1 MKANDYLD
9 DKKSTASSFLDSDQP
24 TGFKTKSLAELLSTY
39 GQPDTLNEGAKVVN
53 GLPGVLE
60 VGARR
65 GYAGIGKVE
74 QGALSILGDLLNS
87 EALRNASDVVGNRAR
102 QIENSAV
109 LRGQKQTGF
118 APESIVNDIPEAG
131 ANAVSSVIQ
140 TAPSLLAG
148 AVAPGAALPVLFGQT
163 FSQEYA
169 QGKDAGLTPWKS
181 TFRAAPMAAFEVAG
195 EKLGGFDR
203 LAEGLRKATAGNG
216 VADLGSAML
225 SSALK
230 EIPSEE
236 FTTTGQFLTDKAP
249 VIGINQDATLADY
262 GQQVKDTAL
271 ATALQSGAMGAGGR
285 VLQRIAAP
293 GQSVMSGMDQT
304 QEVQPQPATQQI
316 NPDAIVSAII
326 QATSNVKP
334 SAAAFLD
341 SDTTEPANVSQPTQ
355 QPVAGVDPATTG
367 LQPDNGTG
375 SPATELTQ
383 PNANAGSDSAVPN
396 GALPAS
402 DIPDGIAPVQQP
414 ADLTQATTEQSS
426 AVEPP
431 AQQPKKTAS
440 KPRANTLLSA
450 IDGLGGIDNKY
461 KWDISGEQKFARGG
475 YNKVFRNASNKTLE
489 QHIENGDLDEFLPY
503 DMRSTVTDDP
513 TAGRDYLADRIR
525 NGERVLP
532 YDVELEAK
540 QSKAYEQFNPQDD
553 ISAIGEDIDLDEI
566 NRLLSE
572 AGYVE
577 RETAA
582 DNASPASTG
591 QIENT
596 QPQSTNSNVDGGQGT
611 QGSDARETAA
621 QNEVTGTPGSNER
634 QGTRQQIEII
644 VKRRAAAN
652 QIGKSKPFDNALKL
666 AKDFMNGEDVSPT
679 KFKNAATMFAS
690 DKPLS
695 EAFTALAE
703 LAKAPARENRQSAR
717 SAMDVFTEQINNA
730 KTVDELKSISRNI
743 QMETGV
749 VSDAMAQQLD
759 DMVMARIDALDN
771 GSDLLGD
778 DTAKKQ
784 AVADAERSKDT
795 KRNSGESDS
804 SDFVLTGSNS
814 EADKAAARGA
824 QDLFSQPKT
833 GSAPEASS
841 GKPKQSTDNVEKN
854 QFSDTK
860 RFAEWALDK
869 TEPKTEVVEID
880 GKRYTKTSRIYKGN
894 LGARATKLREE
905 IGAAQSVFLINNETE
920 TLEVRAGGRYRE
932 QYGDVTVISVKYEP
946 LEEQVSTT
954 EVAQAADYIMAD
966 NEEKSPQSTEAAAAE
981 EVTQTDELKDTSDV
995 GGELGFNKR
1004 NKFIRKQDILNA
1016 SNDTERV
1023 QLAVKSKLWPRPDY
1037 QQLVDDG
1044 VNPVIA
1050 HVVKQVYDSLSTK
1063 PAFKGEQMLY
1073 DYVDAVE
1080 SARDAV
1086 NEILAD
1092 KKLMDGMIVSIGVQ
1106 ASKRSSV
1113 MSGNRTAELAE
1124 FAKLG
1129 EVFNGNDP
1137 LNYILDKVF
1146 PKNSQGSRWGRQNTD
1161 GNNKANATGNKFYK
1175 AVQINLNTFIDAL
1188 KAVEDGFPAKKE
1200 QWQISY
1206 RIEPKDGKFEL
1217 IKKGRYAPTSTH
1229 DTEEQAIEAAK
1240 ELTKRNKDTDF
1251 EEPET
1256 LVQEGMRNG
1265 KPIRTGNVSS
1275 DELKNTIGLRAVN
1288 FGNWMSKSANA
1299 KERQMHVNAAFD
1311 AFHDLAD
1318 ILNLPI
1324 KAMALD
1330 GKLGLA
1336 IGAQGTGRYA
1346 AHFVPGFNEINLT
1359 RTKGAGSLAHE
1370 WGHALDHYFGVQAG
1384 MGSDNDPFASWLGK
1398 LPTTKTDGAEIRPE
1412 IAQAFKT
1419 IYETMKSKV
1428 EDAESARERHKKTY
1442 EGSKERLEK
1451 HINEFNYSFGT
1462 SYSTIKEAVNGDS
1475 EAENAL
1481 KEILNGNAGKSIKY
1495 GKGSYKIGRTKF
1507 DETLYENV
1515 ATVAKK
1521 LGWSYK
1527 DARDLQSLAGSFEY
1541 SKELYNKEPEQRQ
1554 IHTDFYRNASVLDSN
1569 KTKNYWATPHELF
1582 ARAFE
1587 MYVADKL
1594 AEKSNENRYLV
1605 SAWKLAESAGVDDPI
1620 LKAIIEQADK
1630 RYPRGDERKA
1640 INKAFETLIREIQT
1654 KEDDAGNVALF
1665 KRDPMLDAIAN
1676 IKRQQNQVVDQV
1688 QAYVDAISEGWK
1700 NAPKIQVVYDMNDER
1715 IPEAVR
1721 RENDRQL
1728 SQGATG
1734 QPQGFIVRGNVYI
1747 VASEMSG
1754 EKDVLRTLFHESLG
1768 HYGLRGLYNKPAL
1781 NAALDRVATMR
1792 AADVAKKA
1800 KQYGLDINNARDRL
1814 LAAEEVLAEMAETK
1828 PEIGVVKQVIAAIRA
1843 WLRDNIPYFR
1853 NLELSDAEIIR
1864 DYILPARRYVET
1876 GGKEQTASDVVA
1888 AFQRSTES
1896 EPKRSMM
1903 RDELGRFKSPTGII
1917 YDKTADIVQAL
1928 AQKVAFG
1935 QAPKELRTM
1944 TRLYKADIQK
1954 AMEAASNV
1962 VESMSPMSQLD
1973 RALVSDVVE
1982 KMVATGVTPPEHIVK
1997 IATGIQN
2004 AMDVQ
2009 TDELVNLGMLSQDS
2023 ADRWR
2028 GKYLPRFYMKEKTEG
2043 INAWVGRMLRNSLP
2057 VRGIGG
2063 NSLKGRGLFEEVNVN
2078 EVPKFEALGWE
2089 VRDPF
2094 WKKNR
2099 QGELEIVDENKAVT
2113 PEKVVVWRDWTPSE
2127 RAEMG
2132 ENRDALFRFVMGY
2145 TSMQNDIALGRLF
2158 DSIAKNQDWT
2168 RARASDGYVKVP
2180 DSEIPDTGGV
2190 KRYGNLAGLY
2200 VKKEILDHI
2209 SQYEESSE
2217 LWKYYRKALSFWK
2230 AGKTVLNPVA
2240 HVNNVV
2246 SNLTMAHFAGVSYW
2260 DSHKYIAAIKDLVK
2274 NAPMVQEAKD
2284 RGLMTGD
2291 ITRAELMADMPDDIK
2306 AMMEMQESQI
2316 KKSAK
2321 TVFNALTL
2329 WIPHLAS
2336 KPMGNAYRFEDD
2348 FFKYLI
2354 YRDARKNGLSPDDA
2368 VDYATK
2374 YIFTYDDLPKG
2385 ARTVRDLAIPF
2396 FAYTYKAVPA
2406 LTHTL
2411 LNYPWRFAAPAAA
2424 VWGVNAIAFG
2434 LAAGDDGDDWQ
2445 TMYEKGKELEQEE
2458 RKNLPPWMQGRSAL
2472 GSSKSIRLGTDDK
2485 TQLPVYMD
2493 VSRMIPGG
2501 DIFDVTNQ
2509 ADGVP
2514 VPAPIMPSNPVLTT
2528 IAAMFWN
2535 KDTFTGKEVTDL
2547 NDTGAEAAKKRAE
2560 WLLRQLSP
2568 AVAPTAY
2575 HFDRLAEATALM
2587 SGKTV
2592 ETPWKDYTGYGKDGL
2607 PVQGKYAIPQTFGIK
2622 ARPIDL
2628 ERSAEI
2634 SKGMDNKEIRSIM
2647 AEIRQAARLL
2657 DQKAISQREYDR
2669 RVSDAEA
2676 KIEAIESK

>member
-1 MKANDYLD
+1 MRADDFLD
-9 DKKSTASSFLDSDQP
+9 DKKPTASSFLDSDQP

-39 GQPDTLNEGAKVVN
+39 GDTNTLNQGAKVVS

-148 AVAPGAALPVLFGQT
+148 AVAPGAALPALFGQT

-181 TFRAAPMAAFEVAG
+181 TFRAVPMAAFEVAG

-203 LAEGLRKATAGNG
+203 LAEGLRKATVGNG

-304 QEVQPQPATQQI
+304 QEVQAQPATQQI
-316 NPDAIVSAII
+316 NPDAIVSAIS

-341 SDTTEPANVSQPTQ
+341 SDTTEAPNVSQPTQ
-355 QPVAGVDPATTG
+355 QPVTGVDPAAIG

-383 PNANAGSDSAVPN
+383 PNANAGGDSAAPN

-402 DIPDGIAPVQQP
+402 DISDGASPAQQP
-414 ADLTQATTEQSS
+414 ADLTQATNKESLPVAPVVNDSLTTQRGKK
-426 AVEPP
+426 
-431 AQQPKKTAS
+431 PK
-440 KPRANTLLSA
+440 ANTLLSA

-475 YNKVFRNASNKTLE
+475 YNKVFRNASTKTLE

-503 DMRSTVTDDP
+503 DMRSTVTDDQ

-596 QPQSTNSNVDGGQGT
+596 QPQSPNSNVDGGQGT
-611 QGSDARETAA
+611 QRSDAREAVTA
-621 QNEVTGTPGSNER
+621 NEVAGTLGSNER
-634 QGTRQQIEII
+634 EGTRQQVETI

-666 AKDFMNGEDVSPT
+666 AKEFMNGEDVSPT
-679 KFKNAATMFAS
+679 KFKNAAIMFAS

-703 LAKAPARENRQSAR
+703 MAKAPARENRQSAR

-730 KTVDELKSISRNI
+730 KTADELKSISRNI

-771 GSDLLGD
+771 GGDLLGD
-778 DTAKKQ
+778 NTAQKQ
-784 AVADAERSKDT
+784 AVADAESAKDA
-795 KRNSGESDS
+795 KRNAGDGNA
-804 SDFVLTGSNS
+804 SDFVLTGSDRP
-814 EADKAAARGA
+814 ADEAAARGA
-824 QDLFSQPKT
+824 QDLFGQPAENAQANQFVEANKKVDESKPNQEKIEDFGEKIGGARKDVWSGFKDKMEQSMGEDVASVPLSKSWPEPDYQGMINSGADPMMVAYLRSLRDAVPVKPKSKWKVSGWASKTKALRDIAFDITKSTSSLDKLRTELNDFAKYARGGEVSNISDMADLYFRLGHEKSLKGIRVTVGQYSIYNGVEYKPAKTIWSVEKDAAATSFSNWPKQFAT
-833 GSAPEASS
+833 GSTKEEAISNFIKAFSS
-841 GKPKQSTDNVEKN
+841 LDVTPPAARQVSFEIYTYKSKPGKFIIGKKVGKSHLDLKEFDNLKEAREYRANNQDALLEMLAKAKDIPSERNAENNPRVGADHRQGTDVTPQS
-854 QFSDTK
+854 
-860 RFAEWALDK
+860 FAETFGFRGVEFGNYVENDKRQQDLNEAYDALMDMAGVLSVP
-869 TEPKTEVVEID
+869 PK
-880 GKRYTKTSRIYKGN
+880 
-894 LGARATKLREE
+894 A
-905 IGAAQSVFLINNETE
+905 
-920 TLEVRAGGRYRE
+920 
-932 QYGDVTVISVKYEP
+932 IS
-946 LEEQVSTT
+946 L
-954 EVAQAADYIMAD
+954 
-966 NEEKSPQSTEAAAAE
+966 N
-981 EVTQTDELKDTSDV
+981 
-995 GGELGFNKR
+995 GELGIAFGARGSGGKR
-1004 NKFIRKQDILNA
+1004 
-1016 SNDTERV
+1016 
-1023 QLAVKSKLWPRPDY
+1023 
-1037 QQLVDDG
+1037 
-1044 VNPVIA
+1044 
-1050 HVVKQVYDSLSTK
+1050 
-1063 PAFKGEQMLY
+1063 
-1073 DYVDAVE
+1073 
-1080 SARDAV
+1080 
-1086 NEILAD
+1086 
-1092 KKLMDGMIVSIGVQ
+1092 
-1106 ASKRSSV
+1106 
-1113 MSGNRTAELAE
+1113 
-1124 FAKLG
+1124 
-1129 EVFNGNDP
+1129 
-1137 LNYILDKVF
+1137 
-1146 PKNSQGSRWGRQNTD
+1146 
-1161 GNNKANATGNKFYK
+1161 
-1175 AVQINLNTFIDAL
+1175 
-1188 KAVEDGFPAKKE
+1188 PAK
-1200 QWQISY
+1200 
-1206 RIEPKDGKFEL
+1206 
-1217 IKKGRYAPTSTH
+1217 
-1229 DTEEQAIEAAK
+1229 
-1240 ELTKRNKDTDF
+1240 
-1251 EEPET
+1251 
-1256 LVQEGMRNG
+1256 
-1265 KPIRTGNVSS
+1265 
-1275 DELKNTIGLRAVN
+1275 
-1288 FGNWMSKSANA
+1288 
-1299 KERQMHVNAAFD
+1299 
-1311 AFHDLAD
+1311 
-1318 ILNLPI
+1318 
-1324 KAMALD
+1324 
-1330 GKLGLA
+1330 
-1336 IGAQGTGRYA
+1336 
-1346 AHFVPGFNEINLT
+1346 AHYESGHIVINLT
-1359 RTKGAGSLAHE
+1359 KNKGAGSLGHE
-1370 WGHALDHYFGVQAG
+1370 WWHALDNYFSRMRNKSGDFTTEALDVSLSSRGSRYDNNTSVRNEMIDAFGGVVKAIRD
-1384 MGSDNDPFASWLGK
+1384 SSLSERSKK
-1398 LPTTKTDGAEIRPE
+1398 LDKT
-1412 IAQAFKT
+1412 
-1419 IYETMKSKV
+1419 
-1428 EDAESARERHKKTY
+1428 
-1442 EGSKERLEK
+1442 
-1451 HINEFNYSFGT
+1451 
-1462 SYSTIKEAVNGDS
+1462 
-1475 EAENAL
+1475 
-1481 KEILNGNAGKSIKY
+1481 
-1495 GKGSYKIGRTKF
+1495 RTK
-1507 DETLYENV
+1507 DY
-1515 ATVAKK
+1515 
-1521 LGWSYK
+1521 WSTMLEMT
-1527 DARDLQSLAGSFEY
+1527 ARSFESY
-1541 SKELYNKEPEQRQ
+1541 LISKLQDQ
-1554 IHTDFYRNASVLDSN
+1554 GASNDYLANIVTEEAWGMESSYPYP
-1569 KTKNYWATPHELF
+1569 TAGEIP
-1582 ARAFE
+1582 AIRAAYDNFFD
-1587 MYVADKL
+1587 V
-1594 AEKSNENRYLV
+1594 V
-1605 SAWKLAESAGVDDPI
+1605 
-1620 LKAIIEQADK
+1620 
-1630 RYPRGDERKA
+1630 
-1640 INKAFETLIREIQT
+1640 QT
-1654 KEDDAGNVALF
+1654 KETDDGNVAMF
-1665 KRDPMLDAIAN
+1665 KRDPMLEAIASL
-1676 IKRQQNQVVDQV
+1676 KQQQNKIVDEVQSYVDQV
-1688 QAYVDAISEGWK
+1688 TKGWK
-1700 NAPKIQVVYDMNDER
+1700 NSPVINVVYDLNDTKVPQEIR
-1715 IPEAVR
+1715 DLNE
-1721 RENDRQL
+1721 EQE
-1728 SQGATG
+1728 QGGATG
-1734 QPQGFIVRGNVYI
+1734 TPSAFIFKNRVYI
-1747 VASEMSG
+1747 VASQMTSAQ
-1754 EKDVLRTLFHESLG
+1754 DVLSAVFHESLG
-1768 HYGLRGLYNKPAL
+1768 HYGLRGVFQGKQAI
-1781 NAALDRVATMR
+1781 NAALSRVANMR
-1792 AADVAKKA
+1792 SADVAKKA
-1800 KQYGLDINNARDRL
+1800 KQYGLDISKDADRL
-1814 LAAEEVLAEMAETK
+1814 LAAEEVLAELAETR
-1828 PEIGVVKQVIAAIRA
+1828 PEIGVVKQIIAAIRS
-1843 WLRDNIPYFR
+1843 WLRDNVPYFR
-1853 NLELSDAEIIR
+1853 NIELSDAEIIR
-1864 DYILPARRYVET
+1864 DYILPARRFVEN
-1876 GGKEQTASDVVA
+1876 GGKEQGVSGLVSAFNRGDTNMVDGLLESAYKNKGISRLNGEYLVAKMDKNNRGIFLVNGNVDREVYGKILAEAKSNGLDAKIMYVYAKSATYTGASMQIMRLDDFVTTGKSGFSRNTIPETITVNGKERPT
-1888 AFQRSTES
+1888 FQRKETDQ
-1896 EPKRSMM
+1896 PKRSMI
-1903 RDELGRFKSPTGII
+1903 RDELGRLKLPATDAASYIADKILNPITG
-1917 YDKTADIVQAL
+1917 KNFEEVSKIVL
-1928 AQKVAFG
+1928 NKIAFG
-1935 QAPKELRTM
+1935 TAPKELRTM

-1962 VESMSPMSQLD
+1962 VKTMSPMSQLD

-2028 GKYLPRFYMKEKTEG
+2028 GKYLPRFYMRENTEG

-2089 VRDPF
+2089 VRDPL

-2099 QGELEIVDENKAVT
+2099 QGELELVDENKAVT

-2158 DSIAKNQDWT
+2158 DSIAKNQEWT

-2180 DSEIPDTGGV
+2180 DSEIPETGGV

-2209 SQYEESSE
+2209 SQYEEASE

-2260 DSHKYIAAIKDLVK
+2260 DSHKYIAAIKDLAK
-2274 NAPMVQEAKD
+2274 NAPLVQEAKD

-2306 AMMEMQESQI
+2306 AMMEMQESAI
-2316 KKSAK
+2316 KRKAS
-2321 TVFNALTL
+2321 TVFNIVTFGL
-2329 WIPHLAS
+2329 S
-2336 KPMGNAYRFEDD
+2336 KPMGKAYRLEDD

-2424 VWGVNAIAFG
+2424 IGGINAIAYAF
-2434 LAAGDDGDDWQ
+2434 ASGDDDWDWYAEAFKGSVNSSVKMFSLGFSDDVMK
-2445 TMYEKGKELEQEE
+2445 TKGAELEREE

-2472 GSSKSIRLGTDDK
+2472 GTEKNIRLGTDEK
-2485 TQLPVYMD
+2485 NQLPVYMD

-2514 VPAPIMPSNPVLTT
+2514 VPAPIMPSNPILTT

-2560 WLLRQLSP
+2560 WLLRQISP
-2568 AVAPTAY
+2568 GVAPTSY
-2575 HFDRLAEATALM
+2575 HADRLAEAVAMT
-2587 SGKTV
+2587 SESTI

-2607 PVQGKYAIPQTFGIK
+2607 AVQKKYAIPQTFGIK

-2634 SKGMDNKEIRSIM
+2634 SQGQDNKEIRSIM
-2647 AEIRQAARLL
+2647 AEVRQAARLL

-2676 KIEAIESK
+2676 KIESIQSK